1 MIEGVHRV
9 RLVHA
14 AVPWIPSPDLD
25 HWPSAISAHV
35 QTCRCRNMASKLP
48 IESGFTNVP
57 LSITPPPASQPP
69 TNVLILLHG
78 LGDGKEAFKTLGE
91 QLALPETACISIQ
104 GPSPVPFNIG
114 GAHWGDDL
122 IFDSS
127 AGELDFDTGFKK
139 ATELIAQRVL
149 RTLLDFFGRD
159 SNSIYILGFGQGG
172 MAALASV
179 ASMPVA
185 EELGGLITIGGALP
199 AEVAYPIAKNRTPVL
214 ALGGS
219 SGSQLTAEGIER
231 IKRVF
236 AFVEYKPW
244 SRPGDSMPRN
254 REEMLP
260 IMQFFGRVLK
270 SRQGVPE
277 GSIELA

>member
-1 MIEGVHRV
+1 M
-9 RLVHA
+9 
-14 AVPWIPSPDLD
+14 
-25 HWPSAISAHV
+25 
-35 QTCRCRNMASKLP
+35 TYKLP
-48 IESGFTNVP
+48 TESDFPDVA
-57 LSITPPPASQPP
+57 LSITPPPASKPF
-69 TNVLILLHG
+69 TNILILLHG
-78 LGDGKEAFKTLGE
+78 LGDGKEAFKELGE
-91 QLALPETACISIQ
+91 RLALPETACISIQ

-127 AGELDFDTGFKK
+127 TGDLDLDTGFKQ
-139 ATELIAQRVL
+139 ATKMVAQTVL
-149 RTLLDFFGRD
+149 RSLIDRCGYESRNIYFF
-159 SNSIYILGFGQGG
+159 GFGQGG
-172 MAALASV
+172 MAGLASV
-179 ASMPVA
+179 AAMPVT
-185 EELGGLITIGGALP
+185 EEFGGLITIGGALP

-219 SGSQLTAEGIER
+219 SASQISAERTEK

-236 AFVEYKPW
+236 AFVEYKTW
-244 SRPGDSMPRN
+244 SRPGDSMPQN

-260 IMQFFGRVLK
+260 IMQFFGRLLR